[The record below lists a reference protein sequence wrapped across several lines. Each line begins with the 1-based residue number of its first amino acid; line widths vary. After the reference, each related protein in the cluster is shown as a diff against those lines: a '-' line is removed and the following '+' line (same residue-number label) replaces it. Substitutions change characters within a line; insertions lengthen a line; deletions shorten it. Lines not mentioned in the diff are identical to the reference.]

1 MKERRIEHVYNCSA
15 EVFWN
20 QIFLDEEYNR
30 KLFLG
35 ELHYSVWKV
44 IRSEE
49 RGNELHRVIEASPPL
64 PADLPGVL
72 KKLLSDGLGYEEHG
86 VLDRSKQR
94 YRVDVKPKSLA
105 SKLTIQG
112 DLSTEP
118 ISDGSCRRIYVAR
131 AEARVLGVG
140 GTIEQ
145 RLLDDIAKSY
155 DKSAVFT
162 NRWISQR
169 KLAG

>member
-1 MKERRIEHVYNCSA
+1 MKERRIEHVYDCSA
-15 EVFWN
+15 EVFWK

-35 ELHYSVWKV
+35 ELRYGAWKV
-44 IRSEE
+44 LRSEE
-49 RGNELHRVIEASPPL
+49 RGNELYRVIEASPPL
-64 PADLPGVL
+64 PGDLPVVL

-86 VLDRSKQR
+86 VLDRAKQR

-105 SKLTIQG
+105 SKLTITG

-118 ISDGSCRRIYVAR
+118 LSERSCRRIYVAR

-145 RLLDDIAKSY
+145 RLLDDIEKSY
-155 DKSAVFT
+155 NKSAVFT
-162 NRWISQR
+162 NRWIAEHQ
-169 KLAG
+169 LGG